1 MNASINIAL
10 VDDQQLFRQGLA
22 TIINKTEEFSLVAEA
37 GSANEL
43 LTQLDKLA
51 ELPHVLLMDM
61 NMPEVNGI
69 ELNEIMHQ
77 KYPSIKIMVLS
88 AFDQSRFIT
97 KMIERGASGYLSKN
111 CDAQELIT
119 AIRTIARTGFYFN
132 EATIKA
138 LQDVKNKTSGPI
150 KKINNI
156 PVELTK
162 REEEILILICKELST
177 EEIATQLFLS
187 NRTVEGHRLNI
198 LAKTGCK
205 NIAGLV
211 VFAVKHGLFTLIS

>member
-1 MNASINIAL
+1 METINIAI

-22 TIINKTEEFSLVAEA
+22 TMIKNENDFLLVAEA
-37 GSANEL
+37 DSANDL
-43 LTQLDKLA
+43 LHQLKNA
-51 ELPHVLLMDM
+51 AILPQVILMDM
-61 NMPEVNGI
+61 NMPEINGI
-69 ELNEIMHQ
+69 ELNEILHQ
-77 KYPSIKIMVLS
+77 QYPTVKVIVLS

-111 CDAQELIT
+111 CDAQELIH
-119 AIRTIARTGFYFN
+119 AIRTIAKTGFYFN

-138 LQDVKNKTSGPI
+138 LQDGKHKVSGPI

-177 EEIATQLFLS
+177 EEIAAQLFLS

-211 VFAVKHGLFTLIS
+211 VFAVKHQLYTLIS